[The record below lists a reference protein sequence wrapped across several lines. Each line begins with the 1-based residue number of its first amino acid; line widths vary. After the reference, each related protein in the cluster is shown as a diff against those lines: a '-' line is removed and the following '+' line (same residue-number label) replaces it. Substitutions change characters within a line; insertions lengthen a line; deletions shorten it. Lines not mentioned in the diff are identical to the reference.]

1 MTSIR
6 CWAMTLIA
14 LSLSACVGD
23 DQSDTT
29 ESETARG
36 FDYQGMMAN
45 YADNVF
51 LPEYRAFGEQAD
63 ELAEGIHSVQFYCEA
78 LNEPGRIADIGRVRY
93 QWRRVMEQW
102 QRVELFQVGPLA
114 ANGGALRNRI
124 YSFGS
129 SAPLSECA
137 VDQSVVLAQEEGFD
151 LRTRSVNA
159 RGLDALEYLLFSE
172 DLTHHCPSQISETQG
187 WNNLPEQ
194 TRRQQRCDYAQRLAD
209 DIVDASQTLVEAWEP
224 EGGDYRFE
232 WVNPANQEA
241 NLKALS
247 DALFYIELQAK
258 DRKLGVPTGLH
269 AGCSAVACP
278 DAVESPYSESSMSNI
293 QINMKA
299 FLQGFT
305 GGNGLGFD
313 DIFVHEG
320 FPEVMEAFK
329 DAIIDAD
336 VRSGYSS
343 PSLLQEMR
351 AQLDSGSAQDCLN
364 ATANPADNYPGA
376 CAAHAYLK
384 RVTDRLRT
392 DFVTIVNLDLPER
405 GQSDND

>member
-1 MTSIR
+1 MRINR
-6 CWAMTLIA
+6 WAIPLLA
-14 LSLSACVGD
+14 LFVGGCVGE
-23 DQSDTT
+23 DQTGGA
-29 ESETARG
+29 ESEAARG

-51 LPEYRAFGEQAD
+51 LPEYRAFAEQAE
-63 ELAEGIHSVQFYCEA
+63 ELAEGLNSVQFYCEA
-78 LNEPGRIADIGRVRY
+78 LRDSERERPPVRARD
-93 QWRRVMEQW
+93 QWRRTMDQW

-137 VDQSVVLAQEEGFD
+137 VDQSVVLAQDETFD
-151 LRTRSVNA
+151 LSSRSFNA

-172 DLTHHCPSQISETQG
+172 ELTHHCPSQISETRG
-187 WNNLPEQ
+187 WNDLPEQ
-194 TRRQQRCDYAQRLAD
+194 TRREQRCDYAQRLAD
-209 DIVDASQTLVEAWEP
+209 DLVDASQTLVRAWQP

-247 DALFYIELQAK
+247 DALFYIELQTK

-269 AGCSAVACP
+269 ASCNAVACP
-278 DAVESPYSESSMSNI
+278 EAVESPYSETSMRNAEV
-293 QINMKA
+293 NAAA

-313 DIFVHEG
+313 DIFVYEG

-329 DAIIDAD
+329 DAIFDAQA
-336 VRSGYSS
+336 RSGYSS

-351 AQLDSGSAQDCLN
+351 EQLASGSAQNCLN
-364 ATANPADNYPGA
+364 ASANPADNYPLA
-376 CAAHAYLK
+376 CAAHAYFK

-392 DFVTIVNLDLPER
+392 DFITIVNLDLPER

>member
-1 MTSIR
+1 MRIYR
-6 CWAMTLIA
+6 WALPLLA
-14 LSLSACVGD
+14 LVVSGCVGD
-23 DQSDTT
+23 DQSGSA
-29 ESETARG
+29 ESEASRD

-51 LPEYRAFGEQAD
+51 LPEYRAFADQAD
-63 ELAEGIHSVQFYCEA
+63 ELAEGINSVEFYCDSLDDSDGA
-78 LNEPGRIADIGRVRY
+78 VRIQRVRN
-93 QWRRVMEQW
+93 QWRWTMDQW

-151 LRTRSVNA
+151 LSARSFNA

-172 DLTHHCPSQISETQG
+172 DLTHHCPSQISETEG
-187 WNNLPEQ
+187 WNDLPEQ
-194 TRRQQRCDYAQRLAD
+194 TRREQRCDYAQRLAD
-209 DIVDASQTLVEAWEP
+209 DIVDASRTLVQAWEP

-232 WVNPANQEA
+232 WVNPANQED

-247 DALFYIELQAK
+247 DAIFYVELQTK

-269 AGCSAVACP
+269 SGCNAVACP
-278 DAVESPYSESSMSNI
+278 DAVESPYSESSMRNI
-293 QINMKA
+293 QVNMKA
-299 FLQGFT
+299 FLQGFK

-320 FPEVMEAFK
+320 FAEVKEAFE

-336 VRSGYSS
+336 ARSGYSS
-343 PSLLQEMR
+343 PSLLEEMR
-351 AQLDSGSAQDCLN
+351 AQRESGSAQDCQN
-364 ATANPADNYPGA
+364 AAANPEDNYPGA

-392 DFVTIVNLDLPER
+392 DFITIVNLDLPER

>member
-1 MTSIR
+1 MRINR
-6 CWAMTLIA
+6 WAIPLLA
-14 LSLSACVGD
+14 LFVSGCVGD
-23 DQSDTT
+23 DQSGGA
-29 ESETARG
+29 ESGAARG

-45 YADNVF
+45 YADNVL
-51 LPEYRAFGEQAD
+51 LPEYRAFAEQAE
-63 ELAEGIHSVQFYCEA
+63 ELAEGLNSVQFYCEA
-78 LNEPGRIADIGRVRY
+78 LSDPDLTATPMRVRD
-93 QWRRVMEQW
+93 QWRWAMDQW

-114 ANGGALRNRI
+114 VNGGALRNRI

-137 VDQSVVLAQEEGFD
+137 VDQSVVLAQDEGFD
-151 LRTRSVNA
+151 LSSRSVNA

-172 DLTHHCPSQISETQG
+172 DLSHHCPSQISETQG
-187 WNNLPEQ
+187 WNDLPEQ
-194 TRRQQRCDYAQRLAD
+194 SRREQRCEYAQRLAD
-209 DIVDASQTLVEAWEP
+209 DLVDASQTLVQAWQP

-232 WVNPANQEA
+232 WVNPANQET

-247 DALFYIELQAK
+247 DALFYIGLQTK

-269 AGCSAVACP
+269 SNCSAVACP
-278 DAVESPYSESSMSNI
+278 GAVESPYSETSMRNI
-293 QINMKA
+293 EVNAEA
-299 FLQGFT
+299 FLHGFT

-313 DIFVHEG
+313 DIFVYEG
-320 FPEVMEAFK
+320 FPEVKEAFE
-329 DAIIDAD
+329 DAIIDAQ

-343 PSLLQEMR
+343 PSLLREMR
-351 AQLDSGSAQDCLN
+351 EQLDSGSAQNCQN
-364 ATANPADNYPGA
+364 AAANPADNYPGA

-392 DFVTIVNLDLPER
+392 DFITIVNLDLPER